1 MEKTI
6 TKRNVLNHIKR
17 KIKLKFFKISTQKSM
32 DIFLRGQD
40 IISIAPQVDGM
51 HEEVLTKIIDN
62 FANNGGADFLI
73 DIGANIGLTS
83 CQNGSKFKKVIC
95 FEPNPLAMNILKT
108 NLAISL
114 INGNFEVFQFAL
126 GERDGAFELHIP
138 IHNWG
143 GAFVMNG
150 NDYSEATL
158 SKKDGFNKYE
168 VDNYLVRKVDVKNA
182 ETVLSK
188 LFSDLLLKG
197 LCKGV
202 VKIDVEGFERKI
214 LLAIATCLPK
224 AVDLM
229 IVFENWDEQFN
240 LTEIQE
246 AFSNRHVEVKKIIS
260 SSNSTS
266 KFENLFKTVFFGR
279 RTFIGDYIE
288 NENIIGDI
296 ILHIK

>member
-1 MEKTI
+1 MKKTI
-6 TKRNVLNHIKR
+6 TKRNVLSHIKR
-17 KIKLKFFKISTQKSM
+17 KISLKFFKISTQKSM
-32 DIFLRGQD
+32 NIFLRGKD
-40 IISIAPQVDGM
+40 IISIAPQIDGI
-51 HEEVLTKIIDN
+51 HEEALTKIIDN
-62 FANNGGADFLI
+62 FANNGDSDFLI

-114 INGNFEVFQFAL
+114 INNNFEVFQFAL
-126 GERDGAFELHIP
+126 GESDGAFELHIP

-158 SKKDGFNKYE
+158 SKKDGFSKYE

-182 ETVLSK
+182 KAVLSK

-214 LLAIATCLPK
+214 LLAIAKCLPK
-224 AVDLM
+224 AVDLT

-246 AFSNRHVEVKKIIS
+246 AFSNRDVEVKKIIS

-266 KFENLFKTVFFGR
+266 KFKNLFKTVVFGR
-279 RTFIGDYIE
+279 RTFISDYIE

-296 ILHIK
+296 ILYIK